1 MKTNNIIKTN
11 VDKSTKEGQKL
22 TFNFLTGNHIKLSEL
37 EGKELEIKHYM
48 IFEQTETNDETG
60 EVKIKKILVIQTAEG
75 HTAGTNSPSC
85 LTKFESMLEAFGEDL
100 PNIKP
105 TYSTN
110 KSKNGR
116 SYLDFEVC

>member
-48 IFEQTETNDETG
+48 IFEQTETILASSHSTKTSIVALPI
-60 EVKIKKILVIQTAEG
+60 VKTLTIIHLSTYKLSYYPYQFTDILAQ
-75 HTAGTNSPSC
+75 N
-85 LTKFESMLEAFGEDL
+85 
-100 PNIKP
+100 
-105 TYSTN
+105 
-110 KSKNGR
+110 R
-116 SYLDFEVC
+116 WR

>member
-60 EVKIKKILVIQTAEG
+60 EVKTKKILVIQTAEG

-85 LTKFESMLEAFGEDL
+85 LTKFESMLESFGEDL